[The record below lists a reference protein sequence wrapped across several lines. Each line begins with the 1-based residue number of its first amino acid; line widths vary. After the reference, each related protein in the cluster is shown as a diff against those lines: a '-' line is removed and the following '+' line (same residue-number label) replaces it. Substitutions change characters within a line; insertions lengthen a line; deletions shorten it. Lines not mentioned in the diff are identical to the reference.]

1 MAYLRHFILFSFKK
15 FFFIIAGFIISPKT
29 EEEKNAGTAAVR
41 PVVPFNDRKLNMEAQ
56 LLGFMVERDM
66 PFTHS
71 ADLIRLAQNMAK
83 DIKVLN
89 AMSMDR
95 TTASYKLNF
104 GLAKYFQDKLDKVLQ
119 GTFFSL
125 NMDESTSTN
134 NEKIVAV
141 LVSYFSKEERQIVV
155 KHLESFSIVTADAS
169 SLFGKVCEMFEKHS
183 LPWNNLISVLLDSC
197 NTMRG
202 KKSGLETRMRE
213 KARHLLDIDGD
224 AVHHAHNA
232 AKAFA
237 KPFQYFIEGLF
248 KDIHSDFQ
256 WSDDL
261 RKILEK
267 ICEIIGVKY
276 TMPERFLGH
285 RFLSAHTL
293 AVDTHRLFDA
303 FTLFYF
309 AFIKDKKEV
318 ERYKYIYQEVLREK
332 SRGASDTES

>member
-1 MAYLRHFILFSFKK
+1 
-15 FFFIIAGFIISPKT
+15 
-29 EEEKNAGTAAVR
+29 
-41 PVVPFNDRKLNMEAQ
+41 MEAQ
-56 LLGFMVERDM
+56 LLGFMAERGM

-104 GLAKYFQDKLDKVLQ
+104 GLAKYFQDRLDKVLQ

-141 LVSYFSKEERQIVV
+141 LVSYFSKEEGQIVV
-155 KHLESFSIVTADAS
+155 KHLESFSIVTADSS
-169 SLFGKVCEMFEKHS
+169 SLFEKVCEMFEKHS
-183 LPWNNLISVLLDSC
+183 LPWNNLMSVLLDSC

-237 KPFQYFIEGLF
+237 KPFQYFLEGLF
-248 KDIHSDFQ
+248 KDIHTDFQ

-267 ICEIIGVKY
+267 ICDIIGVKY

-293 AVDTHRLFDA
+293 AVDTQRLFDA

-318 ERYKYIYQEVLREK
+318 ERYRYIYQEVLKRKDVSEK
-332 SRGASDTES
+332 SLEELQKQKATLSAKKMTKDGKERKERIIDKLFYERKTTRVLLSVY